1 MKIDVYNQEGKV
13 ISQVELPKEIFGV
26 KLSKD
31 LLHQV
36 AVSQMAN
43 RRQGTA
49 HTKDR
54 GEVRG
59 GGKKPWRQ
67 KGTGRARAGSIRSPI
82 WKGGGVTFGPS
93 KDKVYKKIVPK
104 KIKRA
109 ALFMAL
115 TEKAKKDFIILIED
129 LKIKNAKTKLVA
141 GILEKMPTNS
151 KTTLIALP
159 EMDKDFILASRNIE
173 KIKVMQVKDLNAL
186 DVLNNKYLI
195 MPKEAI
201 KVMESLFLRPTP
213 PLAGGGVGRKN

>member
-1 MKIDVYNQEGKV
+1 MKIDIYNQMGEKTGQAEV
-13 ISQVELPKEIFGV
+13 PGEIFDV

-36 AVSQMAN
+36 VVSQMAN
-43 RRQGTA
+43 RRQGNA

-54 GEVRG
+54 GDVSG

-67 KGTGRARAGSIRSPI
+67 KGTGRARAGSSRSPI
-82 WKGGGVTFGPS
+82 WKGGGVTFGPTNE
-93 KDKVYKKIVPK
+93 KVYKKIVPK
-104 KIKRA
+104 KIKKA

-115 TEKAKKDFIILIED
+115 TEKAKNNFIVLIED

-141 GILEKMPTNS
+141 SILEKMPS
-151 KTTLIALP
+151 AGKTILIVLP
-159 EMDKDFILASRNIE
+159 EMDKDFILAGRNIDKT
-173 KIKVMQVKDLNAL
+173 KIMQVKDLNAL

-201 KVMESLFLRPTP
+201 KVMKEMFL
-213 PLAGGGVGRKN
+213 K

>member
-1 MKIDVYNQEGKV
+1 MKVNVYNQEGEIK
-13 ISQVELPKEIFGV
+13 SQAELPGEIFDV

-43 RRQGTA
+43 RRQGNA

-67 KGTGRARAGSIRSPI
+67 KGTGRARAGSTRSPI
-82 WKGGGVTFGPS
+82 WKGGGVTFGPL

-109 ALFMAL
+109 ALFMTL

-129 LKIKNAKTKLVA
+129 LKIKTAKTKLVA
-141 GILEKMPTNS
+141 NILEKMPSRS
-151 KTTLIALP
+151 KTILIALP

-173 KIKVMQVKDLNAL
+173 KTKVMQVKDLNAL
-186 DVLNNKYLI
+186 DILNNKYLI
-195 MPKEAI
+195 MPKESV
-201 KVMESLFLRPTP
+201 KVMEDLFINDAP
-213 PLAGGGVGRKN
+213 RKRGEAEV

>member
-13 ISQVELPKEIFGV
+13 TGQAEVPEGIFDV

-43 RRQGTA
+43 RRQGNA

-54 GEVRG
+54 GDVSG

-67 KGTGRARAGSIRSPI
+67 KGTGRARAGSTRSPL
-82 WKGGGVTFGPS
+82 WKGGGVTFGPTNE
-93 KDKVYKKIVPK
+93 KVYKKIVPK

-115 TEKAKKDFIILIED
+115 TEKAKNNLVILIED
-129 LKIKNAKTKLVA
+129 LKIKEAKTKLA
-141 GILEKMPTNS
+141 TSILGKMPTNS

-159 EMDKDFILASRNIE
+159 EMDKNFILASRNIE
-173 KIKVMQVKDLNAL
+173 KVKVMQVKDLSAL

-195 MPKEAI
+195 MPRESI
-201 KVMESLFLRPTP
+201 EVMKKIY
-213 PLAGGGVGRKN
+213 GII